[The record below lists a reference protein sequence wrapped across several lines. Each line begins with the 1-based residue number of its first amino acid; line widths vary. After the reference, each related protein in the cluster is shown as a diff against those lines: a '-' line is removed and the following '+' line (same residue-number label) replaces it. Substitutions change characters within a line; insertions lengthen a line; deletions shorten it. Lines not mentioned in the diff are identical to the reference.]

1 MCELGNGKDRT
12 NREWRPEGGSTRM
25 GGSRSMVGRQLDN
38 VTILQLDLKR
48 RVGVR
53 LARLSWC
60 TTSEGEAYRSLE
72 ERNDGGSMASGNG
85 MTDQT
90 WDTLNLQLQPY
101 SDLLG
106 TELEGAKVRVTEL
119 SELLYW
125 MHAPQQQCLCDTCDI
140 LSFFLTMT
148 CPLHSVR

>member
-1 MCELGNGKDRT
+1 M
-12 NREWRPEGGSTRM
+12 
-25 GGSRSMVGRQLDN
+25 
-38 VTILQLDLKR
+38 
-48 RVGVR
+48 R

-106 TELEGAKVRVTEL
+106 TDLEGVKV
-119 SELLYW
+119 
-125 MHAPQQQCLCDTCDI
+125 
-140 LSFFLTMT
+140 
-148 CPLHSVR
+148 